1 MLMTQTPS
9 MTTDMVL
16 LVMLILLSM
25 VLLVILMLVFVA
37 HVHLHITL
45 VPSSVNHHLLRLL
58 MPRIIHIIWIMR
70 CRL

>member
-1 MLMTQTPS
+1 MAHTPS

-16 LVMLILLSM
+16 LVMLVLLSM

-45 VPSSVNHHLLRLL
+45 VPSSVHHYLLGLL
-58 MPRIIHIIWIMR
+58 MSRIIHIIWIMR